1 MNDAPPVRIVLATA
15 NPGKVLELREALAD
29 REVELLSATEAG
41 VHRFPPEEG
50 DSYEANALVKAGHV
64 ATETGL
70 PALAD
75 DSGLEVDALDGAPGL
90 YSARFGG
97 DELGDGE
104 RIAYL
109 LARMRAVP
117 DDERTAR
124 FGGDELGDGERIAY
138 LLARMRAVPDDERTA
153 RFVSVLVLATPAGEV
168 RTFEGRCEGTILH
181 GPRGSGG
188 FGYDPVFWSAE
199 LGKGFG
205 QTSQTEKRTVS
216 HRGRALERFVA
227 WLDRPEADTVLRAR
241 DPFRDDDD

>member
-1 MNDAPPVRIVLATA
+1 VSDPAPVRIVLATA
-15 NPGKVLELREALAD
+15 NAGKVLELREALAD

-90 YSARFGG
+90 YS
-97 DELGDGE
+97 
-104 RIAYL
+104 
-109 LARMRAVP
+109 
-117 DDERTAR
+117 AR

>member
-1 MNDAPPVRIVLATA
+1 MSDPAPVRIVLATA
-15 NPGKVLELREALAD
+15 NGGKVLELREALAG
-29 REVELLSATEAG
+29 REVELLSASEAG
-41 VHRFPPEEG
+41 VQRFPPEEG

-97 DELGDGE
+97 DD
-104 RIAYL
+104 
-109 LARMRAVP
+109 
-117 DDERTAR
+117 
-124 FGGDELGDGERIAY
+124 LGDGERIAY

-188 FGYDPVFWSAE
+188 FGYDPVFWSTE

-205 QTSQTEKRTVS
+205 QASQAEKRTVS

>member
-1 MNDAPPVRIVLATA
+1 MSDPAPVRIVLATA
-15 NPGKVLELREALAD
+15 NAGKVLELREALAG
-29 REVELLSATEAG
+29 REVELLSASEAG
-41 VHRFPPEEG
+41 VQRFPPEEG

-97 DELGDGE
+97 DD
-104 RIAYL
+104 
-109 LARMRAVP
+109 
-117 DDERTAR
+117 
-124 FGGDELGDGERIAY
+124 LGDGERIAY

-188 FGYDPVFWSAE
+188 FGYDPVFWSTE

-205 QTSQTEKRTVS
+205 QASQAEKRTVS

-227 WLDRPEADTVLRAR
+227 WLDEPEADTVLRAR
-241 DPFRDDDD
+241 DPFRDDAD